1 LWFASLFTNVDDT
14 LKLKKPLKKKNTI
27 IQRGYI
33 YDRRKVLVANQ
44 ASYDIMV
51 IPREVKTD
59 TLEFCQLLNI
69 KKIL

>member
-1 LWFASLFTNVDDT
+1 MTEG
-14 LKLKKPLKKKNTI
+14 KL
-27 IQRGYI
+27 
-33 YDRRKVLVANQ
+33 LVANQ

-69 KKIL
+69 KEDFIKK